1 MLELRNLTKWYSTP
15 RGRRYVFRDLNFVFP
30 PDASIGLI
38 GRNGAG
44 KSTLLRLLG
53 AMDMP
58 NAGAVITDARISWP
72 VGLSG
77 GFQAALTARENIQFV
92 CRVHGATGRKM
103 QRIVDFIADFAEIG
117 EYFDLPMSSYS
128 SGMRSRVAFG
138 MSMAFDFDYY
148 LIDEIMAVGDPQ
160 FKSKSQA
167 VLKERLTRSKVIM
180 VSHAMS
186 DIAKYCDVVVLVD
199 RGNTVLYTDV
209 KKGIAAYQQ
218 QDAPLPA
225 RTPAAAARRPAARPT
240 PRPVTTTAAKEQA
253 ARAQTAGAPAAKA
266 PPSEPVSTIQ
276 T

>member
-1 MLELRNLTKWYSTP
+1 MLELRNLTKWYATP

-53 AMDMP
+53 GIDIP
-58 NAGAVITDARISWP
+58 NSGAVVTDARISWP
-72 VGLSG
+72 VGLAG
-77 GFQAALTARENIQFV
+77 GFQTTLTARENIQFV
-92 CRVHGATGRKM
+92 CRVHGATGRNM
-103 QRIVDFIADFAEIG
+103 RRIVDFIADFAEIG
-117 EYFDLPMSSYS
+117 EYFDLPMNSYS

-148 LIDEIMAVGDPQ
+148 LIDEVTAVGDPQ

-186 DIAKYCDVVVLVD
+186 EIAKYCDVVVLVD
-199 RGNTVLYTDV
+199 RGNTVLYENV
-209 KKGIAAYQQ
+209 KQGIDAYQQ
-218 QDAPLPA
+218 QAGAANKPAPAGVKAAPA
-225 RTPAAAARRPAARPT
+225 PRPAA
-240 PRPVTTTAAKEQA
+240 PRAAK
-253 ARAQTAGAPAAKA
+253 
-266 PPSEPVSTIQ
+266 PPTEVASASTLS